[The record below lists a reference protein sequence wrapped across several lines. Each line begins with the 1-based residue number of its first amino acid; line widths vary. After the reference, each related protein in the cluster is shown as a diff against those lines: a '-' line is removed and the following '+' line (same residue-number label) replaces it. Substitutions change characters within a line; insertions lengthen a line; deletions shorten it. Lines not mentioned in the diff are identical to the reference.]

1 MIDVHTHLIPGVD
14 DGAEDLTMALT
25 MMLRARD
32 QGIAAVIATPHS
44 MAFDADAALVHARF
58 HQLQQRAKVVFPDMG
73 LYLGCEV
80 YCQEERMPEVLK
92 ALDSGVYP
100 TMNGTGY
107 VLAEFSQ
114 WITPERALSC
124 VKALAAGGYTPLV
137 AHMER
142 YAHLHNQEA
151 LVWEVRELGAR
162 IQVNAYS
169 LYDEQD
175 PEIKNWARKL
185 VENQWV
191 DFLGT
196 DAHRTYHRPPCA
208 QMGLKWLYENTP
220 KEYADELSFGN
231 ARSLLGMK
239 EGGMEHGTL

>member
-58 HQLQQRAKVVFPDMG
+58 HQLHQKAKAVFPDMG

-80 YCQEERMPEVLK
+80 YCEAERMPEILK
-92 ALDSGVYP
+92 ALDSGIYP
-100 TMNGTGY
+100 TINGTGH
-107 VLAEFSQ
+107 VLMELSQ
-114 WITPERALSC
+114 WTRPERTLSC
-124 VKALAAGGYTPLV
+124 VKALAASGYTPLI

-142 YAHLHNQEA
+142 YTYLRNQEA
-151 LVWEVRELGAR
+151 LVSEVRELGAR

-175 PEIKNWARKL
+175 LEIKSWARKL
-185 VENQWV
+185 VGNQWA

-196 DAHRTYHRPPCA
+196 DAHRTYHRPPCV
-208 QMGLKWLYENTP
+208 QMGLKWLYENSP
-220 KEYADELSFGN
+220 KEYADDLSFGN
-231 ARSLLGMK
+231 ARAWLGIH
-239 EGGMEHGTL
+239 ETGIVHGT

>member
-25 MMLRARD
+25 MMLRAKD
-32 QGIAAVIATPHS
+32 QGIAAMTATPHS
-44 MAFDADAALVHARF
+44 TAFDADAPLVHTRF
-58 HQLQQRAKVVFPDMG
+58 QQLQQRAKAVFPDMG

-80 YCQEERMPEVLK
+80 YCEAEWMPEILK
-92 ALDSGVYP
+92 ALDSGIYP

-107 VLAEFSQ
+107 VLTEFSQ
-114 WITPERALSC
+114 WITPERALAC
-124 VKALAAGGYTPLV
+124 VKALASGGYTPLI

-142 YAHLHNQEA
+142 YAHLRNQEA
-151 LVWEVRELGAR
+151 LVSEVRELGAR

-175 PEIKNWARKL
+175 PEIKGWAREL
-185 VENQWV
+185 VGSHWA

-196 DAHRTYHRPPCA
+196 DAHRTYHRPPCV
-208 QMGLKWLYENTP
+208 QMGLKWLYENTQ
-220 KEYADELSFGN
+220 KEYADDLCFGN